1 MAAGYTS
8 ARFVGRERE
17 LARLAVALEG
27 AAGGRSSTLLIG
39 ASAGIGVSRL
49 LTETRQRLAG
59 LPEPFEMIRCRA
71 RSGRSGD
78 PYAPVSEA
86 FARLLAGI
94 PDPDLPALV
103 GTGAEELVRLIP
115 SIEGRLAGLGALPSR
130 STTID
135 PERRQTRMLEAILG
149 LLTRLG
155 ERRPVVLTLEDLHAA
170 DAGTRALAAF
180 LARVSR
186 PGRLCV
192 LATYQPDELTRQ
204 HPLHATLAAMAD
216 AARPP
221 DRFALEPFRRDELAR
236 LIESIEGERPSAS
249 VLLLVAERSRG
260 NALVAEEILAAR
272 RELAGASL
280 TGSLD
285 ELVVA
290 RLAGRSPECRR
301 VLRLLAPAGEPLTLE
316 QLSSASLAFEREADR
331 PAPRSSSS
339 PRRGGGILE
348 ADLGHGLAEA
358 LEHGFGQLEGP
369 DGEALSPTG
378 SVADGSI
385 AELPA
390 EAVVGIRH
398 PLIARSIEAD
408 LLPGQRRRHH
418 AALAE
423 GLTDRPGAQARHW
436 LAAHELGPARVAA
449 IEAATL
455 AETVDS
461 LADALAHL
469 ELALE
474 LDDRTNPGGGE
485 ADQATPANLLGRA
498 AEAAFADGRP
508 GRAAAYAESAI
519 ARLDERSDRL
529 RMGLLFERLGRYR
542 RAAGDQDG
550 SISAHCRAVEL
561 VPPEPSRE
569 RAVVLGALAQV
580 RMLEGTFT
588 EAERLAVEAIEVARA
603 VGPEALGEEG
613 HAICTLGISRV
624 WGEDPEGG
632 LELLLRAREIAAE
645 LARFDDIFRATA
657 NLTTALDVLGRKR
670 EAVEVARVGIEA
682 AQQAGQEAVFGNYLR
697 GNGADSLFLLGDWA
711 ASRALVETALE
722 WSPVGVNLVNA
733 LSNLAIVEIETR
745 AGEVAGRLLGRL
757 LLELETV
764 PDAQDSV
771 PTYQAAA
778 SFALWR
784 GDLEDA
790 RRAVARGW
798 GRVRETEDWVL
809 VARMAA
815 VVLEVDAVSIA
826 DARGGRDLATVAE
839 ARGRSATVLAEAE
852 AAVRDAGVAAAF
864 GSRREA
870 DAHLALAR
878 AYRARI
884 EGRDEPVA
892 WDALARTWEQ
902 LERPYQVA
910 RARWRQAEA
919 ALAAGDGRAGR
930 LAAKAP
936 LIEAVRLSRELGA
949 GPLLRELTE
958 LAGRAMINLPEA
970 VPAVVGAGPDGELEA
985 GLGGSPVVGS
995 VGIGLGFAGEGE
1007 RGALVAVPIGGGP
1020 SDSGLEPA
1028 AWPSAAIL
1036 PGRGELERP
1045 GLASAFVGPAEPPP
1059 GDTFGLSR
1067 REREVLVQ
1075 LAQGRTNREIGE
1087 RLFISQK
1094 TVGVHVGNILAKL
1107 GVSGRVEAA
1116 AVAIRLGLT
1125 ESA

>member
-1 MAAGYTS
+1 
-8 ARFVGRERE
+8 
-17 LARLAVALEG
+17 
-27 AAGGRSSTLLIG
+27 
-39 ASAGIGVSRL
+39 
-49 LTETRQRLAG
+49 
-59 LPEPFEMIRCRA
+59 
-71 RSGRSGD
+71 
-78 PYAPVSEA
+78 
-86 FARLLAGI
+86 
-94 PDPDLPALV
+94 
-103 GTGAEELVRLIP
+103 
-115 SIEGRLAGLGALPSR
+115 
-130 STTID
+130 
-135 PERRQTRMLEAILG
+135 MLEAILG

-155 ERRPVVLTLEDLHAA
+155 ERQPVVLTLEDLHAA

-192 LATYQPDELTRQ
+192 MATYQPDELTRQ
-204 HPLHATLAAMAD
+204 HPLHDTLAAMAD

-221 DRFALEPFRRDELAR
+221 ERLVLEPFRRDELAR

-260 NALVAEEILAAR
+260 NALIAEELLAAR

-316 QLSSASLAFEREADR
+316 QLANASLAFEREAER

-369 DGEALSPTG
+369 DGEDLHADG
-378 SVADGSI
+378 AVADGSI
-385 AELPA
+385 ADLPA

-436 LAAHELGPARVAA
+436 LAAHELGPARLAA

-455 AETVDS
+455 AEQIDS

-474 LDDRTNPGGGE
+474 LDDRTTPAGGG
-485 ADQATPANLLGRA
+485 DDPAAPVGLLRRA

-508 GRAAAYAESAI
+508 ARAAAYAESAI
-519 ARLDERSDRL
+519 ARLDERADRL
-529 RMGLLFERLGRYR
+529 GMGLLFERLGRYR
-542 RAAGDQDG
+542 RAAGDQEG
-550 SISAHCRAVEL
+550 SILAHCRAVEL
-561 VPPEPSRE
+561 VPGQPSRE
-569 RAVVLGALAQV
+569 RALVLGALAQV
-580 RMLEGTFT
+580 RMLEGTFK
-588 EAERLAVEAIEVARA
+588 EAERLAKEAIEIARA
-603 VGPEALGEEG
+603 VGPSARGEEG
-613 HAICTLGISRV
+613 HATCTLGISRV

-632 LELLLRAREIAAE
+632 LALLLEAREIATE
-645 LARFDDIFRATA
+645 LARFDDVFRATA
-657 NLTTALDVLGRKR
+657 NLTTALDLLGRKR
-670 EAVEVARVGIEA
+670 EAVDVARAGIEA
-682 AQQAGQEAVFGNYLR
+682 ARLAGQEAVFGNYLR
-697 GNGADSLFLLGDWA
+697 GNGADSLFLLGEWP

-745 AGEVAGRLLGRL
+745 AGELAGRLLGRL

-815 VVLEVDAVSIA
+815 VVVEVDAVSIA
-826 DARGGRDLATVAE
+826 DARAGRDLATVAA
-839 ARGRSATVLAEAE
+839 ARSRSAVVLSEAE
-852 AAVRDAGVAAAF
+852 SAVREAGVAATF

-870 DAHLALAR
+870 DAHLAQAR
-878 AYRARI
+878 AYRSRI

-892 WDALARTWEQ
+892 WDALARTWER

-919 ALAAGDGRAGR
+919 ALGAGDGRAGR
-930 LAAKAP
+930 HRGQGPPDRGRSAGPRARGGAAPARAAGARRP
-936 LIEAVRLSRELGA
+936 GLDPAARADRAARRQPRRDSRPIGRACCRPNGRWPRAVRSWVR
-949 GPLLRELTE
+949 R
-958 LAGRAMINLPEA
+958 
-970 VPAVVGAGPDGELEA
+970 
-985 GLGGSPVVGS
+985 
-995 VGIGLGFAGEGE
+995 
-1007 RGALVAVPIGGGP
+1007 
-1020 SDSGLEPA
+1020 
-1028 AWPSAAIL
+1028 
-1036 PGRGELERP
+1036 RP
-1045 GLASAFVGPAEPPP
+1045 GLAAAGPAARACRSAGFRVGIRRAGRATAGRHVRVEPPRARGP
-1059 GDTFGLSR
+1059 GPPGPGSDEPRDRRAPVHQPEDGRRSCRQHPGQARRLGPGRGRCCRHPPGPDRVGLIVPGWSFGLAGKGAPNR
-1067 REREVLVQ
+1067 NRPVPVLVSPRN
-1075 LAQGRTNREIGE
+1075 G
-1087 RLFISQK
+1087 
-1094 TVGVHVGNILAKL
+1094 
-1107 GVSGRVEAA
+1107 
-1116 AVAIRLGLT
+1116 
-1125 ESA
+1125 